1 MKKIVIYYN
10 LFLTTVITIVG
21 VITAKSTIQV
31 VISLLFL
38 PIAIYFAIQ
47 LFKKVSKGKVVN
59 QKKYSISPISI
70 GGKTLSIPANKPRK
84 FAFKSKD
91 AIEPEILSPN
101 ESDEMMRKMGI
112 SDSNR
117 RVFLKFIG
125 TSSLTMLIFALFT
138 KKAQAAFFGSIPG
151 PGTVSIKDSSGA
163 TIDPAE
169 KSPTDGYEVAEI
181 DETTA
186 DTYYGFT
193 HTDGSW
199 YITKED
205 STGSYRYV
213 RGTTDFSTNWTGRT
227 SLSYD
232 YYNTV
237 FN

>member
-1 MKKIVIYYN
+1 MKKVVIYYN
-10 LFLTTVITIVG
+10 LFLATVITVVG
-21 VITAKSTIQV
+21 IITAKSTIQI

-38 PIAIYFAIQ
+38 PVAIYFAIL
-47 LFKKVSKGKVVN
+47 LFKKRSKGKVVH
-59 QKKYSISPISI
+59 QKKYSISPISL
-70 GGKTLSIPANKPRK
+70 GGKTLSIPTNRPKR
-84 FAFKSKD
+84 FSSKD
-91 AIEPEILSPN
+91 AIEPEVLTQN
-101 ESDEMMRKMGI
+101 ESDEMMRKVGI

-151 PGTVSIKDSSGA
+151 PGTVSIKDSSGT

-213 RGTTDFSTNWTGRT
+213 RGGTDFSTNWTGRAG
-227 SLSYD
+227 LSYD

-237 FN
+237 FT

>member
-1 MKKIVIYYN
+1 MKKIVILYN
-10 LFLTTVITIVG
+10 LFLSLIITVVG
-21 VITAKSTIQV
+21 VVTAKSPIQIV
-31 VISLLFL
+31 VSLLFL
-38 PIAIYFAIQ
+38 PIAIYFTIL
-47 LFKKVSKGKVVN
+47 LFKKRSKDKVVD
-59 QKKYSISPISI
+59 QKKYSISPITL
-70 GGKTLSIPANKPRK
+70 GGRTISVPFSKPKR
-84 FAFKSKD
+84 FKSSD
-91 AIEPEILSPN
+91 AIEPEVLSQN
-101 ESDEMMRKMGI
+101 ESDQMMRKMGI
-112 SDSNR
+112 SDANR

-125 TSSLTMLIFALFT
+125 TSSLTMLIFAIFT

-151 PGTVSIKDSSGA
+151 PGTVSIKDSAGT

-213 RGTTDFSTNWTGRT
+213 RGTTDFTTNWTGRI
-227 SLSYD
+227 SLTYD
-232 YYNTV
+232 YYDTV
-237 FN
+237 FT